1 MSYYKVSATHLNLRS
16 SAAITPGNIITVL
29 SNGQEVELIDNSNS
43 RWWKIKLTVS
53 HSELTGFVFSQYL
66 EPYTDPK
73 ELFAAIAAVNY
84 PGNPSANRNSIAYRH
99 CPLSE
104 PNLPQRDLNASP
116 DQKISAIY
124 NILNFLDVENSK
136 RYQPVPGKSTYCNIY
151 AYDFCYLT
159 NAYLPRVWWT
169 SKALIELEKGN
180 PQTPVY
186 GNNVVELNANS
197 LYGWLNEWGDEFGW
211 RQTFDLTDLQ
221 ANVNAGKVGI
231 ISAQRT
237 DLNRSGHI
245 VCVIPEK
252 NNNAA
257 VRSGNSVIYPL
268 QSQAGVRNKKIF
280 SGDWFIRLAY
290 EFRHVGYW
298 WHE

>member
-16 SAAITPGNIITVL
+16 SAVISAGNIITVL
-29 SNGQEVELIDNSNS
+29 SNGQQVQLLDNFNVQ
-43 RWWKIKLTVS
+43 WWKVKVIIS
-53 HSELTGFVFSQYL
+53 NNELTGFVSSQYL

-73 ELFAAIAAVNY
+73 ELFATIAAVHY
-84 PGNPSANRNSIAYRH
+84 PGNPSATRNSITYRH

-104 PNLPQRDLNASP
+104 PNMPVRVINGST
-116 DQKISAIY
+116 DQKISQIY
-124 NILNFLDVENSK
+124 TILNYLDVEHSK
-136 RYQPVPGKSTYCNIY
+136 RYQPVPGKTTYCNIY
-151 AYDFCYLT
+151 AYDFCYL
-159 NAYLPRVWWT
+159 NNVYLPRVWWT
-169 SKALIELEKGN
+169 SKTLIDLQKGIEKT
-180 PQTPVY
+180 PQY
-186 GNNVVELNANS
+186 GYNVMELNANA
-197 LYGWLNEWGDEFGW
+197 LYDWLSEWGDDFGW
-211 RQTFDLTDLQ
+211 RRTFDLTELQ
-221 ANVNAGKVGI
+221 QNVNTGKIGI

-245 VCVIPEK
+245 VSVIPES
-252 NNNAA
+252 NNNIAI
-257 VRSGNSVIYPL
+257 RIGNNIAYPL